1 MKNERSRKL
10 LIAMFIALLC
20 SLFFSVS
27 IGVINTPLSAS
38 VKSLIYAAGFPVAGI
53 DPQQQLVLWSIR
65 WPRTLLATIVGAGLA
80 ICGATMQGLFRSPL
94 ADPSI
99 IGVSSGASVGAAAAI
114 VLGSS
119 LSPDIEQALFS
130 YGFLLN
136 YIVVSAMAF
145 VGGFIAAIVVYRLGT
160 SRGVTSVAA
169 MLLAGIAISALAG
182 AFNNIFSFIA
192 DDMALRRISLWRMG
206 SFDGANW
213 SQVGICASLI
223 GIVIAALSRY
233 GKVLNTLLLGES
245 EARHLG
251 VNVQSV
257 KLQLT
262 AWAALGVGVAVSVSG
277 VIAFVGLIVPHLV
290 RLLIGVDH
298 RMLMPASALLGAI
311 LLVLSDSLSRTV
323 IAPIEVPV
331 GIVTALLGAPFFIVL
346 LLRQRQSL
354 TPN

>member
-262 AWAALGVGVAVSVSG
+262 A
-277 VIAFVGLIVPHLV
+277 
-290 RLLIGVDH
+290 
-298 RMLMPASALLGAI
+298 
-311 LLVLSDSLSRTV
+311 
-323 IAPIEVPV
+323 
-331 GIVTALLGAPFFIVL
+331 
-346 LLRQRQSL
+346 
-354 TPN
+354 